1 MQTIVIEFADVH
13 AQVRKRERER
23 TMELKRHKRVS
34 DWPGDEAEGVGPR
47 GSWRLR
53 TSVGLCSAG
62 EEIANVMSI
71 RRTDTQAEFG
81 LKYRPKVSP

>member
-1 MQTIVIEFADVH
+1 VQTIVIEFADVY
-13 AQVRKRERER
+13 AQVRKREGEW
-23 TMELKRHKRVS
+23 TMEFKGYERVS

-71 RRTDTQAEFG
+71 RRTDT
-81 LKYRPKVSP
+81 